1 MLIRD
6 INTTFSGRKS
16 GHTRIEY
23 ERNIL
28 FTLQAALGLKR
39 RRQAGQQT
47 KIRNVSAMDWKDRL
61 ENETFTRLDYCIYR
75 ECACSISVTGSAKF
89 V

>member
-47 KIRNVSAMDWKDRL
+47 QIRNVSAMNWKDRL

-75 ECACSISVTGSAKF
+75 ECARSMFVTSLTEF
-89 V
+89 L